1 MARKWVSILGMVMML
16 TLVSWGEPPM
26 RSAWAAGEEGEV
38 VPSESDEDD
47 GRVETLDDLL
57 AEIAARVPGFGGL
70 FLSSNGILHIH
81 LFDGR
86 LARAAQGAIETFF
99 GRERLP
105 SGSIQVLPGQYSF
118 LQLKDWHERMLP
130 EVLGLPGVILT
141 DVDEAE
147 NRLRVGVEA
156 QERVGVV
163 EARLAGLGIPR
174 EAVLIEETEPIE
186 LVSHTL
192 RSRVRPLVG
201 GLQINFGNFL
211 CTLSFLATRAG
222 VQGLV
227 TNSHCTSMQGG
238 VQSTVYHQPS
248 ASGTTNRIGQ
258 EIHDPV
264 YFMGGVCPAGRRC
277 RYSDSAFARVPHPS
291 GPSVSVSRGFI
302 ARPTSVNTGALTISH
317 TTPTFRIVG
326 ETSSPVVGETLN
338 KVGRT
343 TGWTR
348 GTVSATCVNTNVAG
362 TNITQLC
369 QGFVNAGV
377 AGGDSGSPVFRVTNT
392 PAAGDVRLYGLL
404 WGSSGGTRFV
414 FSPIGSV
421 NIQRATELGP
431 LTTCAPGFS
440 C

>member
-1 MARKWVSILGMVMML
+1 MRERRVRDGVHVGDHPWHGHGADDGQLGGTPV
-16 TLVSWGEPPM
+16 
-26 RSAWAAGEEGEV
+26 RSAWAANDEREV

-47 GRVETLDDLL
+47 GRVETLDDLF

-70 FLSSNGILHIH
+70 FLGPNGTLHIH

-105 SGSIQVLPGQYSF
+105 SGSIQVLPGRYSF

-147 NRLRVGVEA
+147 NRLRVGVET
-156 QERVGVV
+156 QERVGMV

-211 CTLSFLATRAG
+211 CTLGFIAIRAG

-227 TNSHCTSMQGG
+227 TNSHCTNIQGG
-238 VQSTVYHQPS
+238 VQSTVYHQPT
-248 ASGTTNRIGQ
+248 ASGTTNRIGL
-258 EIHDPV
+258 EIRDPV
-264 YFMGGVCPAGRRC
+264 YFTGGVCPAGRRC

-302 ARPTSVNTGALTISH
+302 ARPTSVNTGALTINH
-317 TTPTFRIVG
+317 TTPTFGSWVKPRPP
-326 ETSSPVVGETLN
+326 SSA
-338 KVGRT
+338 R
-343 TGWTR
+343 R
-348 GTVSATCVNTNVAG
+348 
-362 TNITQLC
+362 
-369 QGFVNAGV
+369 
-377 AGGDSGSPVFRVTNT
+377 
-392 PAAGDVRLYGLL
+392 
-404 WGSSGGTRFV
+404 
-414 FSPIGSV
+414 
-421 NIQRATELGP
+421 
-431 LTTCAPGFS
+431 
-440 C
+440 